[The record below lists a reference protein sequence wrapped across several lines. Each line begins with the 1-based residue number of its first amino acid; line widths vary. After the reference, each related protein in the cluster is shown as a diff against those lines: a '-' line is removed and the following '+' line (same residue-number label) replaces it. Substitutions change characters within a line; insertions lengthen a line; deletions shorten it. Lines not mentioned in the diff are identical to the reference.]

1 MAEED
6 GVVPAA
12 LLARPDLPE
21 HLSFAWDAFWAL
33 STDRALGF
41 GVVGPI
47 PWSSLDRYAARTGI
61 TDPEEFER
69 LARLVGAMDAVWRER
84 MREEVKGEGGK
95 S

>member
-1 MAEED
+1 M
-6 GVVPAA
+6 
-12 LLARPDLPE
+12 
-21 HLSFAWDAFWAL
+21 
-33 STDRALGF
+33 
-41 GVVGPI
+41 GPI